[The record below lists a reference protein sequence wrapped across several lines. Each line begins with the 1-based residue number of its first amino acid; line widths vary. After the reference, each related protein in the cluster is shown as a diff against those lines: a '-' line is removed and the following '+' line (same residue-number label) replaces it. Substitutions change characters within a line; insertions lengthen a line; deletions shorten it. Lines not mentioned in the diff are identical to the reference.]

1 MLYNLYM
8 ENKILH
14 QNDYN
19 ALQLSLPID
28 LGIKIDEDD
37 VVVSFLKA
45 LEGVNLSKYFMG
57 LCQDFGQLKCKNY
70 L

>member
-1 MLYNLYM
+1 M
-8 ENKILH
+8 ENKILQ

-45 LEGVNLSKYFMG
+45 LGEVNLSKYSKRG
-57 LCQDFGQLKCKNY
+57 VVLCQDFGQLKCKNY

>member
-1 MLYNLYM
+1 M
-8 ENKILH
+8 EIIQ
-14 QNDYN
+14 QNDYS

-45 LEGVNLSKYFMG
+45 LEGVNL
-57 LCQDFGQLKCKNY
+57 LKIGRFKNIHTIHGKI
-70 L
+70 